1 VNRLGSARRGTWA
14 PLDEAFAESLERSLG
29 RLEPDGLY
37 RSRLRGAVLN
47 HYVAMREGLVQAPRR
62 PRVMGALGRAVLFAS
77 LAVTL
82 AASATGAA
90 AAESLPGDPLYPV
103 KLQFEEI
110 RLQIAPH
117 ALRADLMA
125 MALDERLDELEALA
139 WAGRWSQVA
148 VVAQAVA
155 QAEERLAGARGAP
168 GQAAVDELSK
178 HAAVLEALVD
188 TAPAAAQG
196 VIHRAIQAAN
206 SHGNP
211 GDAHPSRPLNAG
223 RPSDPGSAV
232 QNRQPPRGDQGSQKA
247 PKPGS

>member
-62 PRVMGALGRAVLFAS
+62 PRVMGALGRGVLFAS

-117 ALRADLMA
+117 AMRADLMA

-139 WAGRWSQVA
+139 RAGRWSQVA
-148 VVAQAVA
+148 GLAQHVAA
-155 QAEERLAGARGAP
+155 AEERLAGATGAP

-178 HAAVLEALVD
+178 HAAVLEDLVE
-188 TAPAAAQG
+188 TAPPAVHRG
-196 VIHRAIQAAN
+196 LHRAIQAAN
-206 SHGNP
+206 AHGNTA
-211 GDAHPSRPLNAG
+211 AHPSRPPQAEDPQPSQSQRQ
-223 RPSDPGSAV
+223 RPH
-232 QNRQPPRGDQGSQKA
+232 KA
-247 PKPGS
+247 PKP